1 MEHTLMAGSDKGK
14 SNKGKSNRGNSRR
27 KNLSKSGKGNPTA
40 GSGGRGRRRLAGR
53 GPTPPAEDRP
63 HHKAYRQPSQHAG
76 SGGRAAQ
83 RPARAEWV
91 AGRNAVTELLRAGVP
106 VSELRVVEG
115 HDAGRNI
122 GSTDPIDE
130 AYQIAHERRV
140 PVVESSRS
148 DLDRLAGGAAHQGL
162 VAKIPAFEYSDADEL
177 LQRAW
182 DSADPPLIV
191 MLDGITD
198 PRNLGAI
205 VRSASGFGAHGVVIP
220 QRRAAHMT
228 AAAWKTS
235 AGAAARM
242 PIAQVTNMTRTLQSY
257 QRSGLMAIGLTAD
270 GETSLDRC
278 PVLDVPLAIVIGS
291 EGKGVSRLVGQACDQ
306 LVSIPMT
313 SDLESLNASVAASVA
328 LYATRIARNA
338 TPDTPGGS

>member
-1 MEHTLMAGSDKGK
+1 MAGSDKGK
-14 SNKGKSNRGNSRR
+14 SNRGKSNRGNSRR

-76 SGGRAAQ
+76 AGGRAAP

-106 VSELRVVEG
+106 VSELCVVEG
-115 HDAGRNI
+115 YDARRG
-122 GSTDPIDE
+122 DPIDE
-130 AYQIAHERRV
+130 AYRIAHERNV

-162 VAKIPAFEYSDADEL
+162 VAKIQAFEYSDADEL

-182 DSADPPLIV
+182 DSAEPPLIV

-228 AAAWKTS
+228 AAAWKSS

-257 QRSGLMAIGLTAD
+257 QRSGLMAIGLTAGGD
-270 GETSLDRC
+270 TSLDRC

-306 LVSIPMT
+306 LVSIPMS

-328 LYATRIARNA
+328 LYATRIARSA
-338 TPDTPGGS
+338 TPDIPGGS